1 MKRKIILTLF
11 YTYFFMTLFSCQSLL
26 KVLKTDYS
34 VPVTEDFETVKEKAD
49 RIVVEKDYIK
59 KFNTSD
65 KAGRK
70 HTVIFLDTQYFSIDD
85 EIYAYR
91 FHNIMFYGPGLN
103 LLKKDIYTLPDKMW
117 GLQGFASSVRNPSLT
132 FSFIFAKEFFGQ
144 KGYSSMYEASQ
155 INGVTF
161 SSPKGETG
169 YIDDFG
175 NWKRHSYFDYFEQI
189 FNTRNQD
196 VKHRMYQAFELQ

>member
-1 MKRKIILTLF
+1 
-11 YTYFFMTLFSCQSLL
+11 
-26 KVLKTDYS
+26 
-34 VPVTEDFETVKEKAD
+34 
-49 RIVVEKDYIK
+49 
-59 KFNTSD
+59 
-65 KAGRK
+65 
-70 HTVIFLDTQYFSIDD
+70 
-85 EIYAYR
+85 
-91 FHNIMFYGPGLN
+91 
-103 LLKKDIYTLPDKMW
+103 
-117 GLQGFASSVRNPSLT
+117 
-132 FSFIFAKEFFGQ
+132 
-144 KGYSSMYEASQ
+144 MYEASQ